1 MLGATDNDPGAM
13 SPLQLAYVG
22 DSVYDLMVRTHLLKA
37 DRKLRVL
44 HHDATC
50 LVNAAAQARAL
61 AAIMGQ
67 LTEEEADL
75 VRRGKNAHARH
86 QAPRSATTAD
96 YSASTALEALFGY
109 LYISRQEERLCA
121 LFDIICGAR
130 KEEANA

>member
-61 AAIMGQ
+61 AAITGQ

-109 LYISRQEERLCA
+109 LYISRQEERLRA